1 MADGTYARECIA
13 VNGYLIKPGAP
24 VTVVH
29 FLIIV
34 VLRYTGGR
42 GYITCS
48 GYLFNDLIDETVTML
63 RGGYL

>member
-1 MADGTYARECIA
+1 M
-13 VNGYLIKPGAP
+13 
-24 VTVVH
+24 TVVH

-63 RGGYL
+63 RGVIFKALIKYTGARRTDLPPFF

>member
-1 MADGTYARECIA
+1 
-13 VNGYLIKPGAP
+13 

-63 RGGYL
+63 RGVIFKALIKYTGARRTDLPPFF